1 MRALLVNNDADRPK
15 MEMGEYP
22 TPKPSDLELLVR
34 IHTTALNRADLMQK
48 AGKYPPPK
56 GESEL
61 LGLEMS
67 GIVES
72 VGQKVTRFK
81 PGDFVFGLLGG
92 GGYAE
97 YCVIH
102 EEMAISKTENLSFE
116 EAAAIPEVFLTAF
129 QAMIWLGRLKEN
141 ETILIH
147 AGASGVGTAAIQLA
161 KQLRNATI
169 IVTAGSGEKLE
180 LCKEL
185 GADLMINYKQI
196 DFAEV
201 IEKKLD
207 KNKVDVIIDFV
218 GSPYWDGNI
227 RSLNTDGRV
236 VYLSML
242 GGATV
247 EKMSIV
253 PILKKRLTIQGS
265 TLRNRSFDYKKR
277 LTSDFYCETSD
288 LFKQGK
294 LKPVIDSIFSW
305 KEVEAAHK
313 RMENNRNAGKIVL
326 NSIQYD

>member
-1 MRALLVNNDADRPK
+1 MRALIVKTNGDRPV

-22 TPKPSDLELLVR
+22 TPQPSDFELLVR
-34 IHTTALNRADLMQK
+34 VHATALNRADLMQK

-67 GIVES
+67 GVVET
-72 VGQKVTRFK
+72 VGQKVSRFK

-97 YCVIH
+97 LCVID
-102 EEMAISKTENLSFE
+102 EEMAIHKPENLSFE

-129 QAMIWLGRLKEN
+129 QAVIWLSALKEN

-147 AGASGVGTAAIQLA
+147 AGASGVGTAAIQIA
-161 KQLRNATI
+161 KQLKSATI
-169 IVTAGSGEKLE
+169 IVTAGSDDKLE

-185 GADLMINYKQI
+185 GADLMINYKQD

-201 IEKKLD
+201 IEKKLG
-207 KNKVDVIIDFV
+207 KNRVDVIIDFV

-227 RSLNTDGRV
+227 KSMNMDGRV

-253 PILKKRLTIQGS
+253 PLLRKRLTIQGS
-265 TLRNRSFDYKKR
+265 TLRNRSSDYKKR
-277 LTSDFYCETSD
+277 LTSDFFSKTSD
-288 LFKQGK
+288 LFYQEK

-305 KEVEAAHK
+305 DEVEAAHK
-313 RMENNRNAGKIVL
+313 RMENNKNAGKIVL
-326 NSIQYD
+326 YAIQND